1 MGDLRPL
8 GSEKLQGTDKLK
20 RIMEIARYKET
31 NRSNL
36 NESNSVEY
44 QRQLADG
51 KYYGIVFEKNGYI
64 IKSGLNESEMD
75 YSEPMS
81 NRKYMSSYSKALKKF
96 NLLAAELNRLH
107 ENKEGLNL
115 FGEQDKKFVL
125 KTPKPEVETPE
136 VEPEMDLDLSDDSD
150 MGGEDLDLD
159 LDLETPEGE
168 EDMDLDL
175 DLDMGSETDDQDD
188 EVSIKSIQKLTGKLG
203 QKLRT
208 IDSQEGLTSEDIKY
222 VLNSIISAIDLGKL
236 SEEDKED
243 ILNNFEGDEIDYG
256 VDDDADLDVDSGEE
270 LDLDMDFDLGDEE
283 SIDGE
288 IGEHFFFDGESD
300 DYSDAYEFL
309 GQRRGDNEEWY
320 TQNDNPYTGK
330 FDFDYDEDEFDDYD
344 AFTKRVPNQKWFQG
358 SRGKDMFD
366 AYREKHGPLKYR
378 RRRDTGEIGEH
389 FFYYDGD
396 IDDIPNEDEFL
407 GQRRG
412 DNEEWYTQNDN
423 PYTGKFDFD
432 YDEDEFDDYDAFTK
446 RVPNQKWFQGSR
458 GKDMFDAYREKH
470 GPLKYRRRRKTG
482 WDTREK
488 VIDEI
493 FSESKIDKVLS
504 KYFVVS
510 DVEKVMTEQKNIKK
524 FISEKVQKVNV
535 RKEMKSMCETVE
547 QEMTADFL
555 LRENFNIKFLG
566 KTNKGNLV
574 FENKGQQIKVS
585 QKGEL
590 L

>member
-20 RIMEIARYKET
+20 RIMEIARYNET
-31 NRSNL
+31 DRSEL

-75 YSEPMS
+75 YNEPMA

-96 NLLAAELNRLH
+96 NLMAAELNRLH
-107 ENKEGLNL
+107 ENEEGLNL
-115 FGEQDKKFVL
+115 FGEQEKKFVL
-125 KTPKPEVETPE
+125 KTPKPEVEAPAA
-136 VEPEMDLDLSDDSD
+136 EPEMDLDLSASADSD

-159 LDLETPEGE
+159 LGLDTPEGE

-175 DLDMGSETDDQDD
+175 DMDMEPEMDQEMDDQEE
-188 EVSIKSIQKLTGKLG
+188 EVSIKVIQKLTGKLG

-222 VLNSIISAIDLGKL
+222 VLNSIISAIDLDKL

-243 ILNNFEGDEIDYG
+243 ILANFEEDEIDYG
-256 VDDDADLDVDSGEE
+256 VDDEADLDVDAGDE

-283 SIDGE
+283 PEAEMGE
-288 IGEHFFFDGESD
+288 
-300 DYSDAYEFL
+300 
-309 GQRRGDNEEWY
+309 
-320 TQNDNPYTGK
+320 GK
-330 FDFDYDEDEFDDYD
+330 M
-344 AFTKRVPNQKWFQG
+344 
-358 SRGKDMFD
+358 DM
-366 AYREKHGPLKYR
+366 G
-378 RRRDTGEIGEH
+378 
-389 FFYYDGD
+389 
-396 IDDIPNEDEFL
+396 
-407 GQRRG
+407 
-412 DNEEWYTQNDN
+412 
-423 PYTGKFDFD
+423 
-432 YDEDEFDDYDAFTK
+432 
-446 RVPNQKWFQGSR
+446 
-458 GKDMFDAYREKH
+458 
-470 GPLKYRRRRKTG
+470 
-482 WDTREK
+482 EK
-488 VIDEI
+488 VMDEI

-510 DVEKVMTEQKNIKK
+510 EDEKVMSEQKNIKR
-524 FISEKVQKVNV
+524 FIAEKVQKVTV

-555 LRENFNIKFLG
+555 LRENSDIKFLG

-574 FENKGQQIKVS
+574 FENEGQQIKVS

>member
-20 RIMEIARYKET
+20 RIMEIARYNET
-31 NRSNL
+31 DRSEL

-75 YSEPMS
+75 YNEPMA

-96 NLLAAELNRLH
+96 NLMAAELNRLH
-107 ENKEGLNL
+107 ENEEGLNL
-115 FGEQDKKFVL
+115 FGEQEKKFVL
-125 KTPKPEVETPE
+125 KTPKPEVEAPAA
-136 VEPEMDLDLSDDSD
+136 EPEMDLDLSADSD

-159 LDLETPEGE
+159 LGLGLDTPEGE

-175 DLDMGSETDDQDD
+175 DMDMEPEMDQEMDDQEE
-188 EVSIKSIQKLTGKLG
+188 EVSIKVIQKLTGKLG

-222 VLNSIISAIDLGKL
+222 VLNSIISAVDLDKL

-243 ILNNFEGDEIDYG
+243 ILANFEDDEIDYG
-256 VDDDADLDVDSGEE
+256 VDDEADLDVDAGDE
-270 LDLDMDFDLGDEE
+270 LDLDMDFDLDDEE
-283 SIDGE
+283 PEAEMGE
-288 IGEHFFFDGESD
+288 GKMNM
-300 DYSDAYEFL
+300 
-309 GQRRGDNEEWY
+309 GQ
-320 TQNDNPYTGK
+320 
-330 FDFDYDEDEFDDYD
+330 
-344 AFTKRVPNQKWFQG
+344 
-358 SRGKDMFD
+358 
-366 AYREKHGPLKYR
+366 
-378 RRRDTGEIGEH
+378 
-389 FFYYDGD
+389 
-396 IDDIPNEDEFL
+396 
-407 GQRRG
+407 
-412 DNEEWYTQNDN
+412 
-423 PYTGKFDFD
+423 
-432 YDEDEFDDYDAFTK
+432 
-446 RVPNQKWFQGSR
+446 
-458 GKDMFDAYREKH
+458 
-470 GPLKYRRRRKTG
+470 
-482 WDTREK
+482 K
-488 VIDEI
+488 VMDEI

-510 DVEKVMTEQKNIKK
+510 EDEKVMVEQKNIKR
-524 FISEKVQKVNV
+524 FIAEKVQKVTI

-555 LRENFNIKFLG
+555 LRENSDIKFLG

-574 FENKGQQIKVS
+574 FENEGQQIKVS